1 MAIHNHMKKIS
12 GVVENLRIEK
22 GYEDLIFKKTDTQ
35 VAGVA
40 AIGAAA
46 MGQAASATALNNA
59 SAGAE
64 VSMDF
69 FACTVNGM
77 SLRGAFHKVE
87 FVNGDHI
94 EFVIEPAADF
104 FTVHAARSPTA
115 RMLWMSQHQIRGI
128 NAQKACD
135 LRWCIMYPLLS
146 MPASIVALYLLSGD
160 SDMPPIPVLLGSSAI
175 VFLGTFLITVWIR
188 WRFRGFAHQATEV
201 LRALGYDRPEDVD
214 LNVVHKQA
222 QKALAAATGTLPPLV
237 SAWSF
242 RY

>member
-22 GYEDLIFKKTDTQ
+22 GYEDLIFEKTDTQ

-94 EFVIEPAADF
+94 EFVIEPAGDF

-115 RMLWMSQHQIRGI
+115 RMLWMSQHQIPGI

-146 MPASIVALYLLSGD
+146 MPASIVALFLLSGD
-160 SDMPPIPVLLGSSAI
+160 SDMPPILVLLGSSAI

-201 LRALGYDRPEDVD
+201 PRALGYDHPEDVD
-214 LNVVHKQA
+214 QNVVHKQA
-222 QKALAAATGTLPPLV
+222 QKALAATTGTLPALV
-237 SAWSF
+237 SAWGF

>member
-1 MAIHNHMKKIS
+1 MEKIS

-22 GYEDLIFKKTDTQ
+22 GYQDLIFNKTDSQ

-40 AIGAAA
+40 AVGAAA
-46 MGQAASATALNNA
+46 LGQAASATVLGNA

-94 EFVIEPAADF
+94 EFVIEPEGDF
-104 FTVHAARSPTA
+104 FIVHAARSPAA
-115 RMLWMSQHQIRGI
+115 RMLWMSQHQIRDI

-135 LRWCIMYPLLS
+135 IRWSVMYPLLS
-146 MPASIVALYLLSGD
+146 
-160 SDMPPIPVLLGSSAI
+160 VLLMIA
-175 VFLGTFLITVWIR
+175 VQFFMTDQLGNRPLTVELTLYAMMFSMTFVITVWIR
-188 WRFRGFAHQATEV
+188 SRFRGFAYQATEV
-201 LRALGYDRPEDVD
+201 LRALGYENPEDVD
-214 LNVVHKQA
+214 LNRVHKQA
-222 QKALAAATGTLPPLV
+222 QKALAAATGKLPPLV
-237 SAWSF
+237 SAWSY

>member
-1 MAIHNHMKKIS
+1 MEKIS

-22 GYEDLIFKKTDTQ
+22 GYQDLIFNKTDSQ

-40 AIGAAA
+40 AVGAAA
-46 MGQAASATALNNA
+46 LGQAASATVLGNA

-87 FVNGDHI
+87 FVNGDQI
-94 EFVIEPAADF
+94 EFVIEPEADF
-104 FTVHAARSPTA
+104 FIVHAARSPAA
-115 RMLWMSQHQIRGI
+115 RMIWMSQHQIRGI

-135 LRWCIMYPLLS
+135 IRWCIMYPLLS
-146 MPASIVALYLLSGD
+146 MPASIVVLFLLAGD
-160 SDMPPIPVLLGSSAI
+160 SDMPPLSLQLANCAGM
-175 VFLGTFLITVWIR
+175 FLITFLITVWIR
-188 WRFRGFAHQATEV
+188 WRFRGFAYQSTEV
-201 LRALGYDRPEDVD
+201 LRALGYENPEDVD
-214 LNVVHKQA
+214 LNRVHKQA
-222 QKALAAATGTLPPLV
+222 QKALAAATGKLPPLV
-237 SAWSF
+237 SAWSY

>member
-1 MAIHNHMKKIS
+1 MSQLEKIS

-22 GYEDLIFKKTDTQ
+22 GYQDLVFNKTESQ

-46 MGQAASATALNNA
+46 MGQAASATVLSNA

-64 VSMDF
+64 VGMEF

-87 FVNGDHI
+87 FTNGDQI
-94 EFVIEPAADF
+94 EFVIEPEADF
-104 FTVHAARSPTA
+104 FTVHAARSPAA

-146 MPASIVALYLLSGD
+146 IPFWIVAQFFLAGD
-160 SDMPPIPVLLGSSAI
+160 SGMLPLSVQLASCAGI
-175 VFLGTFLITVWIR
+175 FLMTFVITVWIR
-188 WRFRGFAHQATEV
+188 IRFRGFAYQATEV
-201 LRALGYDRPEDVD
+201 LRALGYENPEDVD
-214 LNVVHKQA
+214 LNRVHKQA

-237 SAWSF
+237 SPWSY

>member
-1 MAIHNHMKKIS
+1 MTPLSVIS
-12 GVVENLRIEK
+12 GMVQHLRIER
-22 GYEDLIFKKTDTQ
+22 GDQDLIFNKTDSQ

-40 AIGAAA
+40 AVGAAA
-46 MGQAASATALNNA
+46 MGQAASATVLSNA

-64 VSMDF
+64 VGMDF

-87 FVNGDHI
+87 FVNGDQI
-94 EFVIEPAADF
+94 EFVIEPEGDF
-104 FTVHAARSPTA
+104 LTVHAARSPAA

-135 LRWCIMYPLLS
+135 LRWSLMYPTS
-146 MPASIVALYLLSGD
+146 GVIAVAIADFFIDPNFGKYSFFEELISYSL
-160 SDMPPIPVLLGSSAI
+160 
-175 VFLGTFLITVWIR
+175 VFLTFLAITVWIR
-188 WRFRGFAHQATEV
+188 SRFRGFAYQATEV
-201 LRALGYDRPEDVD
+201 LRALGYDHPEDVD

-222 QKALAAATGTLPPLV
+222 QKALAAATGALPPLV
-237 SAWSF
+237 SAWSY

>member
-1 MAIHNHMKKIS
+1 MAIHNHMEKIS

-22 GYEDLIFKKTDTQ
+22 GYQDLIFSKADSQ

-46 MGQAASATALNNA
+46 IGQAASATVLGNA
-59 SAGAE
+59 SGGAE

-87 FVNGDHI
+87 FVNGDYI
-94 EFVIEPAADF
+94 EFVIEPAGDF

-135 LRWCIMYPLLS
+135 IRWCIMYPLLS
-146 MPASIVALYLLSGD
+146 MPASIVALFLLSGD

-201 LRALGYDRPEDVD
+201 LRALGYDHPEDVD